1 MSTAAYSPVPFLL
14 LSPAAVRNAY
24 LLVNYGDFVDGT
36 TTKAQPYVQL
46 LSVTDPAAAHQD
58 FVQTRLGGVDT
69 TGMQVFTAS
78 GPDNSPSDVS
88 SHGDHQT
95 KMIVIYSVVAVS
107 LILILSV
114 AGYVILKR
122 RRRRHPVTRP
132 NLDTGLSY
140 DYSSYHP
147 LQHAPTAD
155 ETHTVQGYH
164 GVGNSSI
171 YDPYAET
178 TSPPKYEER
187 DPWQDR

>member
-1 MSTAAYSPVPFLL
+1 M
-14 LSPAAVRNAY
+14 RNAY

-69 TGMQVFTAS
+69 TGTQVFTAS
-78 GPDNSPSDVS
+78 EPDNSPNVS

-95 KMIVIYSVVAVS
+95 KMIVIYSVVAGS
-107 LILILSV
+107 LILIFSV
-114 AGYVILKR
+114 AGYVVLKR
-122 RRRRHPVTRP
+122 RRRRHSVTRP

-164 GVGNSSI
+164 TGAGNASI

>member
-1 MSTAAYSPVPFLL
+1 M
-14 LSPAAVRNAY
+14 RNAY

-36 TTKAQPYVQL
+36 STKAQPYVQL
-46 LSVTDPAAAHQD
+46 LSVTDPATAHQD

-69 TGMQVFTAS
+69 TGMQVFSA
-78 GPDNSPSDVS
+78 GVPDSSPSDVS

-107 LILILSV
+107 LILIFSAV

-122 RRRRHPVTRP
+122 RRRRHSVTRS
-132 NLDTGLSY
+132 NASLDTGLSY

-147 LQHAPTAD
+147 LQHAPPGD
-155 ETHTVQGYH
+155 ETHMVQGYH
-164 GVGNSSI
+164 TGVGNASI

-178 TSPPKYEER
+178 TLPPKYEER
-187 DPWQDR
+187 DSWQGR